1 MEDIWELGEAKLTRY
16 SGEGVWKLSEEMHG
30 AAVEEGFLF
39 MGERPMEE
47 PGLQARPCSKALVG
61 LSPATNRDMP
71 SQEY

>member
-1 MEDIWELGEAKLTRY
+1 M
-16 SGEGVWKLSEEMHG
+16 LSEEMHG